1 MNYAVF
7 WTARARREVD
17 AIAAFIAEDN
27 PRAARATKQKIERST
42 EILKTNPR
50 FYRQSWYMP
59 ECRDIVVDSYLLI
72 YEVFDDAR
80 EVHILRAFHGARD
93 IAALLL

>member
-1 MNYAVF
+1 MSYRVRWA
-7 WTARARREVD
+7 ARARREVD
-17 AIAAFIAEDN
+17 AIVAFIAEN
-27 PRAARATKQKIERST
+27 NLRAARATRNKIERST

-50 FYRQSWYMP
+50 FYRKSWYMS